1 MVDLQKAK
9 DYLRI
14 DYKDDDA
21 FITSL
26 ITASKLYLDN
36 ACGEF
41 EPSELTDLAQ
51 LILIGHWNDNRTLI
65 GTVNKDIQHSLDA
78 IIFQTRYCS
87 QIKDNESGKTE

>member
-14 DYKDDDA
+14 DYEDDDA

-41 EPSELTDLAQ
+41 EPSELT
-51 LILIGHWNDNRTLI
+51 
-65 GTVNKDIQHSLDA
+65 GTI
-78 IIFQTRYCS
+78 
-87 QIKDNESGKTE
+87 TEH